1 VDDFFFQLA
10 APVPVMPIWM
20 LSSLA
25 LSLALYAV
33 VALRRARRVRHE
45 TSVA

>member
-1 VDDFFFQLA
+1 MHVDDFFFQLA

-25 LSLALYAV
+25 LYAV